1 MLSLSQTILEGLVG
15 VSSGEGVKRYLLTG
29 DDPVIAAVREL
40 QLTALPVA
48 EQMPEQGVWR
58 SFCVLVLAGVLWKC
72 LTGVTAGPCH
82 YPHGQVVWLPVAGL
96 PALEAVEAALL

>member
-1 MLSLSQTILEGLVG
+1 MSPQR
-15 VSSGEGVKRYLLTG
+15 EGVKWNLLIG

-40 QLTALPVA
+40 LLTTLLVA
-48 EQMPEQGVWR
+48 QQMLEQGVWG

-72 LTGVTAGPCH
+72 LTGVAAGPCH

-96 PALEAVEAALL
+96 RALEAVEAALL